1 MASNDHA
8 HGHGE
13 QTIDPTPFRPS
24 RRKLIT
30 TVAVAIVVLSTLV
43 VLGMV
48 PRLNS
53 AKEARDDRERMA
65 ATSAHVL
72 VEKPTRQVA
81 NGKVVLPGTVQAVQ
95 EAVVYA
101 RTSGYVHQY
110 NVDIGDKVKTGQV
123 LATLDTPDIDQEMRA
138 AQAATVQAGANI
150 EQARTQLDLASKE
163 STRYQTLA
171 GSGVVSQQDMEE
183 RQAGFDARTAN
194 LKAIQAARGT
204 SDANLQRL
212 RELKGFATVVA
223 PFDGVI
229 TTRGVEVGQLV
240 AAGTGQAMFRVA
252 NTSIVRVFVYV
263 PQVYAPAIRVG
274 DDATIMLRELP
285 NRPFVGKITRSSGAL
300 DPGTRTLLTEVRI
313 ANPDGALLPGMYA
326 ELALNVNRVD
336 SPLMVRPSALVADA
350 SGTRVAVVEGGEIKW
365 HDVKVD
371 SDLGDQVAI
380 LSGLGDNDQVVVAP
394 SEKLT
399 DGLRVTAEQ
408 APKLE
413 KPGAPDKK
421 AGGAGK
427 PVGEGDKTGAGA
439 KPGDVVPAAAP
450 TTKSGMQPAANPGG
464 ERAADPAAR
473 SVAIPGA
480 KPEARGQP

>member
-8 HGHGE
+8 HGE
-13 QTIDPTPFRPS
+13 PTIDPAPYRPS

-30 TVAVAIVVLSTLV
+30 TVAVAIAVLSTLV

-48 PRLNS
+48 PRLRS
-53 AKEARDDRERMA
+53 AKEARDDRARLAQQA
-65 ATSAHVL
+65 ARVF
-72 VEKPTRQVA
+72 VEKPVRFAA

-101 RTSGYVHQY
+101 RTSGYVRTY
-110 NVDIGDKVKTGQV
+110 NVDIGDKVKAGQV
-123 LATLDTPDIDQEMRA
+123 LAVLDTPDIDQELRA
-138 AQAATVQAGANI
+138 AQAATVQARANI
-150 EQARTQLDLASKE
+150 EQARTQLDLAQKE

-194 LKAIQAARGT
+194 LKASEAARGT
-204 SDANLQRL
+204 ADANLARL
-212 RELKGFATVVA
+212 HELKGFATVVA

-229 TTRGVEVGQLV
+229 TTRNVEVGQLV

-252 NTSIVRVFVYV
+252 NTATVRVFVYV

-285 NRPFVGKITRSSGAL
+285 SRPFVGKITRSSGAL
-300 DPGTRTLLTEVRI
+300 DPGTRTLLTEIRI

-326 ELALNVNRVD
+326 ELALAVNRVD
-336 SPLMVRPSALVADA
+336 SPLMIRPSALVADA
-350 SGTRVAVVEGGEIKW
+350 AGTRVAVVEHGAIQWRE
-365 HDVKVD
+365 VKVD

-380 LSGLGDNDQVVVAP
+380 LSGLGDNDEVVTAP

-399 DGLRVTAEQ
+399 DGLRVTAEP
-408 APKLE
+408 APRPE

-421 AGGAGK
+421 
-427 PVGEGDKTGAGA
+427 
-439 KPGDVVPAAAP
+439 PAAA
-450 TTKSGMQPAANPGG
+450 AAN
-464 ERAADPAAR
+464 
-473 SVAIPGA
+473 
-480 KPEARGQP
+480 PEARGQP